1 MCSFHKLELS
11 TCHKVKLEF
20 KTLRSEPVP
29 THSWNVFVC
38 GHFRSTLIPE
48 VFLNFSPYK
57 MRSREAA
64 SGEFLSRRLTALV
77 LSSRTAQKSR
87 ITLWDQGIFG
97 GVSLHFAKSFQVYFN
112 PLSQRDSCI
121 CLSVII
127 YHG

>member
-38 GHFRSTLIPE
+38 GHIRSTLVPE
-48 VFLNFSPYK
+48 VFLDFSPYE

-64 SGEFLSRRLTALV
+64 NASREAASFRGSGSLISYGE
-77 LSSRTAQKSR
+77 KSR
-87 ITLWDQGIFG
+87 ITSGTRVFSEEFHYILTSHSKYILILFLNVIR
-97 GVSLHFAKSFQVYFN
+97 VSVY
-112 PLSQRDSCI
+112 P
-121 CLSVII
+121 
-127 YHG
+127 